1 MKKVLT
7 VLLAAAMTFSLAACG
22 GTAPTS
28 ASSAVAPEPA
38 ASTSAP
44 AASSSTPVSSE
55 PAPAAEGSLKG
66 KLLGV
71 ITPSADHGFT
81 AESIQHAEAEVKALA
96 AQYGFEY
103 KFMTAAE
110 SSEQSNAVETVLGM
124 NPDCIMLWPITGNE
138 LRSSAQ
144 AVQDANVPLI
154 IYDRLIEGFTPT
166 CWIMGDND
174 KIGEESGTYF
184 NNFFKD
190 DLAKG
195 PVNILE
201 FKGDNSTVPMQR
213 SNGFKKTADPNFKV
227 VQDFDTGWQR
237 QTAMEQMENF
247 LNTKSAEEIES
258 IKGIFCH
265 DDEPML
271 GIIDAIKNYSG
282 SAKIDIRLLS
292 GVGGRKENVTLFKD
306 SGIPGLNL
314 MTFTFSPDMIRQSVQ
329 KGVEVLEGKTL
340 ADHYLLPT
348 EMVDASN
355 VDAYIASDAY
365 KIRYSI

>member
-7 VLLAAAMTFSLAACG
+7 LLLAAAMTFSLAACG
-22 GTAPTS
+22 GT
-28 ASSAVAPEPA
+28 
-38 ASTSAP
+38 
-44 AASSSTPVSSE
+44 
-55 PAPAAEGSLKG
+55 PAPAAPAEPAAPASEAAPTSEAAPAAEAPAAPEAGSALKG

-71 ITPSADHGFT
+71 VMPSADHGFT

-96 AQYGFEY
+96 TEHGFEY

-124 NPDCIMLWPITGNE
+124 NPDCILLWPITGNE

-144 AVQDANVPLI
+144 SVQEAGVPLI
-154 IYDRLIEGFTPT
+154 IYDRLIEEFTPT

-190 DLAKG
+190 DLAAGK
-195 PVNILE
+195 VNILE

-213 SNGFKKTADPNFKV
+213 SNGFKKTADPNFTV

-247 LNTKSAEEIES
+247 LNTKSTEEIES

-282 SAKIDIRLLS
+282 TAKLDIRLLS
-292 GVGGRKENVTLFKD
+292 GVGGRKENVTIFKD
-306 SGIPGLNL
+306 CGVEGLNL
-314 MTFTFSPDMIRQSVQ
+314 MTYKFSPDMIRQAVQ

-340 ADHYLLPT
+340 EDHYLLPT
-348 EMVDASN
+348 EMIDASN
-355 VDAYIASDAY
+355 VDAYMASDAY